1 MIVPQ
6 FYHRVVS
13 DVLRMLKHRSLDNIQ
28 ACRPLGVLGSRC
40 TSQRTA
46 ELDGNGD
53 FFTGSAEGNRL
64 MNKRQFYH
72 RVSSGVRMD
81 AHT

>member
-1 MIVPQ
+1 
-6 FYHRVVS
+6 
-13 DVLRMLKHRSLDNIQ
+13 MLKHRCLDNIQ

-81 AHT
+81 AQT